1 MPPAKRRVVAVQPQ
15 EVPPVQATPAPQRRV
30 GRPPGE
36 ASTIVNI
43 RLPRSLVARLDDY
56 LDRLVGQTGLKAN
69 RGMIAR
75 RALEIFL
82 ATHQDEASPSARAGR
97 PQGPDEPAVPVR
109 RRRTR
114 ARPPA
119 R

>member
-1 MPPAKRRVVAVQPQ
+1 MPSIMPGSSSPVAADDLI
-15 EVPPVQATPAPQRRV
+15 EIN
-30 GRPPGE
+30 
-36 ASTIVNI
+36 SNI
-43 RLPRSLVARLDDY
+43 RLPLSLVAQLDDY
-56 LDRLVGQTGLKAN
+56 LDRLEGQPGLKAN

-82 ATHQDEASPSARAGR
+82 ATHQAGASPSARAGR
-97 PQGPDEPAVPVR
+97 PSGPDEPAVPVR

-114 ARPPA
+114 ARPLA

>member
-1 MPPAKRRVVAVQPQ
+1 MPPAKRRMGAVQPQ
-15 EVPPVQATPAPQRRV
+15 EMPPVQAAPAPQRRV
-30 GRPPGE
+30 GRPLGE

-43 RLPRSLVARLDDY
+43 RLPLSLVAQLDHY
-56 LDRLVGQTGLKAN
+56 LDRLEGQTGLKAN

-82 ATHQDEASPSARAGR
+82 ATHQDEASLSARAGR
-97 PQGPDEPAVPVR
+97 SPGHDEPTVPVR
-109 RRRTR
+109 RRRTS
-114 ARPPA
+114 ARPKA